1 MSEHAY
7 IVDGQRV
14 PDADF
19 YRLACDPAV
28 PVVVEACAGAG
39 KTWMLVS
46 RIVRALLE
54 GAEPSQI
61 LAITFTR
68 KAAGEMRERLQ
79 GLLRELALAPFEE
92 QVRQLKFR
100 GLDETRAR
108 ALAPTLGDLYQ
119 RCLNSGQAVQI
130 STIHGW
136 FSRLLRAAPLDT
148 LAALGFPPQLKL
160 LDEKEQAVWPRLWG
174 RLLRVIEQDTGE
186 LRAAFERTIRSE
198 GQHNTAE
205 WLQVALSNRL
215 ELNLADE
222 LGRLWESVPTAS
234 DTLPDWA
241 GVDDPVMDVMSA
253 AREQAC
259 RDLCAEMGPLKG
271 VNVDAAR
278 EALVDA
284 LLLADPAARLARLRS
299 AVLTKDGRP
308 RQNISKKLVLLPAVQ
323 DWLVSI
329 QEAVEQNEARRKH
342 QDMVVLARALF
353 EVYQAF
359 KMEGG
364 YIDMVDLE
372 RGADHLLRDDA
383 LAAWVQQRLDQQLRH
398 VLMDEFQDTSPLQW
412 RALREWLAS
421 YGGAGGGTAIKVFIV
436 GDPKQSIYRFR
447 RAEPRVFLAAKDFVK
462 DTLGGVLLACDHTR
476 RNAPGIIDGVNRVML
491 PLAEAGRFTGFRA
504 HTTASTLPSQWRV
517 LPEVLRPTK
526 EEKAAR
532 QAELA
537 VDGWRDSLTQPRHE
551 ADSILRAQ
559 EAEHCARAI
568 AHLMAHEGRTPESF
582 FILARKRQS
591 LLLAA
596 EALARLNIPHVAP
609 QDTLL
614 TDTAEAKD
622 LLAVLQV
629 VVSPVHDQALAHALK
644 TPALDVGD
652 EGLMRVARQARLK
665 VAGEGG
671 RWWEAL
677 KALAQEDTTTPD
689 DTVGDRLR
697 RAWHFLKAWRD
708 AAQVLPPHDLMQ
720 RIVDDAGWRASLAA
734 RLGPAMLRQAL
745 VHLDA
750 MLAQSL
756 LLRGGRDA
764 TPYRW
769 VRELKR
775 LQTPL
780 PASATQGAV
789 QLLTIHGAKGLEA
802 DVVFLMDTDGENG
815 NSAHHTVM
823 VDWEPH
829 ESAPA
834 RCAFLVSES
843 SPPPSARD
851 WLEAEVQARQTEE
864 CNALYVALTRAREA
878 LYFSRTEPF
887 RAQAH
892 GSWWQALIVAGLCG
906 DDTRWAPSVG
916 DELSAPVQSTAQ
928 VINHLRVLPRLSA
941 PLPKA
946 GRLADRAEDAA
957 QLALARLGKVIHRVL
972 EMITLRA
979 ADDRN
984 DEVRERLARQAWR
997 TVTQDE
1003 TLPAPLTPDDLA
1015 RVVTQVSQVLD
1026 HPETSVWLDP
1036 AQLEWAANELVLW
1049 HDDRPLRVDRLVRRR
1064 TPAGL
1069 QWWVL
1074 DYKLSDSPDRLPQY
1088 RQQMQTYVAA
1098 VQALAGSDSV
1108 HGAFIAG
1115 SGDFLP
1121 FNPAN

>member
-1 MSEHAY
+1 
-7 IVDGQRV
+7 
-14 PDADF
+14 
-19 YRLACDPAV
+19 
-28 PVVVEACAGAG
+28 
-39 KTWMLVS
+39 
-46 RIVRALLE
+46 
-54 GAEPSQI
+54 
-61 LAITFTR
+61 
-68 KAAGEMRERLQ
+68 
-79 GLLRELALAPFEE
+79 
-92 QVRQLKFR
+92 
-100 GLDETRAR
+100 
-108 ALAPTLGDLYQ
+108 
-119 RCLNSGQAVQI
+119 
-130 STIHGW
+130 
-136 FSRLLRAAPLDT
+136 
-148 LAALGFPPQLKL
+148 
-160 LDEKEQAVWPRLWG
+160 
-174 RLLRVIEQDTGE
+174 
-186 LRAAFERTIRSE
+186 
-198 GQHNTAE
+198 
-205 WLQVALSNRL
+205 
-215 ELNLADE
+215 
-222 LGRLWESVPTAS
+222 
-234 DTLPDWA
+234 
-241 GVDDPVMDVMSA
+241 
-253 AREQAC
+253 
-259 RDLCAEMGPLKG
+259 
-271 VNVDAAR
+271 
-278 EALVDA
+278 
-284 LLLADPAARLARLRS
+284 
-299 AVLTKDGRP
+299 
-308 RQNISKKLVLLPAVQ
+308 
-323 DWLVSI
+323 
-329 QEAVEQNEARRKH
+329 
-342 QDMVVLARALF
+342 
-353 EVYQAF
+353 
-359 KMEGG
+359 
-364 YIDMVDLE
+364 
-372 RGADHLLRDDA
+372 
-383 LAAWVQQRLDQQLRH
+383 
-398 VLMDEFQDTSPLQW
+398 
-412 RALREWLAS
+412 
-421 YGGAGGGTAIKVFIV
+421 
-436 GDPKQSIYRFR
+436 
-447 RAEPRVFLAAKDFVK
+447 
-462 DTLGGVLLACDHTR
+462 
-476 RNAPGIIDGVNRVML
+476 
-491 PLAEAGRFTGFRA
+491 
-504 HTTASTLPSQWRV
+504 
-517 LPEVLRPTK
+517 
-526 EEKAAR
+526 
-532 QAELA
+532 
-537 VDGWRDSLTQPRHE
+537 
-551 ADSILRAQ
+551 
-559 EAEHCARAI
+559 
-568 AHLMAHEGRTPESF
+568 
-582 FILARKRQS
+582 
-591 LLLAA
+591 
-596 EALARLNIPHVAP
+596 
-609 QDTLL
+609 
-614 TDTAEAKD
+614 
-622 LLAVLQV
+622 
-629 VVSPVHDQALAHALK
+629 
-644 TPALDVGD
+644 
-652 EGLMRVARQARLK
+652 MRVARQARLK